1 MYFMKILF
9 CGTMVPD
16 NVEYQTKG
24 ISAAGSRFQNNM
36 IKNMRELGHEIYQ
49 CSFLAVPIT
58 SKIRTSLENEVKI
71 EDNKVQYIFKERNVV
86 ASVIKY
92 YKSVLKVIKNVDIII
107 CYNIVYA
114 WLLLPYL
121 AKCKRKKGIA
131 IIADYSDSIS
141 YKGIIS
147 KLYAKFQLWSMRRFD
162 TVVGLSAN
170 IRSKLK
176 KKQKFILMEG
186 GIDQAF
192 YDAFSYQARRQPS
205 PYILMYSGLLSQVT
219 GVDLLLE
226 VMQRVSRQ
234 DIKLVI
240 TGKGPLEKEVRKASM
255 VDTRICY
262 KGHLTYEE
270 YMEQLQNADV
280 LINPRNMNI
289 PENQNNFPSKIMEYL
304 ATGKVILSTRFVGWE
319 KFEENIIFCESSVD
333 GIKRGIEII
342 IRKWGDRELYYML
355 NREKAKQFEWKE
367 QIRKVLGNT

>member
-1 MYFMKILF
+1 
-9 CGTMVPD
+9 
-16 NVEYQTKG
+16 
-24 ISAAGSRFQNNM
+24 
-36 IKNMRELGHEIYQ
+36 
-49 CSFLAVPIT
+49 
-58 SKIRTSLENEVKI
+58 
-71 EDNKVQYIFKERNVV
+71 
-86 ASVIKY
+86 
-92 YKSVLKVIKNVDIII
+92 
-107 CYNIVYA
+107 
-114 WLLLPYL
+114 
-121 AKCKRKKGIA
+121 
-131 IIADYSDSIS
+131 
-141 YKGIIS
+141 
-147 KLYAKFQLWSMRRFD
+147 MRRFD

>member
-1 MYFMKILF
+1 MKILF
-9 CGTMVPD
+9 CGTMVPEH
-16 NVEYQTKG
+16 VEYQTRG

-36 IKNMRELGHEIYQ
+36 IKNMRELGHEVYQ
-49 CSFLAVPIT
+49 CSFLAIPVT
-58 SKIRTSLENEVKI
+58 SKMRTRLENEAKI
-71 EDNKVQYIFKERNVV
+71 EDNKVQYVFKERNVAAGV
-86 ASVIKY
+86 VKY
-92 YKSVLKVIKNVDIII
+92 YKSLLKVIKNVDIII

-147 KLYAKFQLWSMRRFD
+147 KLYAKLQLWSMRQFD

-170 IRSKLK
+170 IRSKLR

-319 KFEENIIFCESSVD
+319 KFEGNIFFCNSDVEAL
-333 GIKRGIEII
+333 KTGIEYVIDNVYNKDVI
-342 IRKWGDRELYYML
+342 YQL
-355 NREKAKQFEWKE
+355 NREKARQFEWKT
-367 QIRKVLGNT
+367 QLQRVLE